1 MKHNKL
7 YLLALVSLLLCG
19 CNNNSTNNNSSIDNN
34 DDTSQGDKSDT
45 TDGGGTSGDTTDD
58 DDGGDAP
65 IEVVE
70 PKINNVTITNNIS
83 DFYIGETSYD
93 LSAEVHGIDG
103 TNEKYDRYVTFSEY
117 DTSII
122 EIESNQNHPYVKALK
137 AGTTSVKAIS
147 NGDENKYDE
156 TTITVLDPI
165 VESISLSLKDS
176 VNIEKNQS
184 ITLEATVT
192 GRGSFT
198 KNVEWSTSVANVIS
212 YTGNNKITITG
223 EHLGSTKL
231 TASVGDIFSSIDVN
245 VVANFNYDT
254 EMTYDLVSKQEDLM
268 LNERYIIVGYDT
280 NKAMSP
286 STNTGGDKFNTKAI
300 TKNTDGNQ
308 ITGVKGN
315 EVYTFALKQG
325 LNANS
330 YSLEYKNKY
339 LQYGGNKNLKQ
350 VSTVDANSSWNI
362 SINDGIA
369 AISVDSTSVDAS
381 IKLNGS
387 LFSAYPSTSLNMTTV
402 QLYKYSSGREQIHF
416 PYESTINLSTNLTYT
431 NKLIVDGFDA
441 TRIDYISSDTS
452 LATISGSDEN
462 FTIVTNSSLG
472 EVTLT
477 ANAYLDEELIASTSI
492 VATLVS
498 YVYSL
503 NESNYALG
511 KNNTLLDPISC
522 KAVSYDLSDI
532 KFYFG
537 IEKAYTGDNSYYI
550 ISNNKYLQ
558 KSNVSQQS
566 RVVLGE
572 TKTVWNVLIEDGI
585 YYVYTVIGDLNYY
598 LSTNDNPIAGDYYFV
613 TTIKVS
619 IDIVGVPTSIS
630 INVDSTNLVKKTYN
644 VDETFNPN
652 GLVVTANY
660 VTSLGNRT
668 QDVATKVIWDNEFV
682 DNSILGTVTLLNQPY
697 DVVVSGLTITNYVL
711 DRIELD
717 TTNAITKYV
726 VGESVNTSGL
736 VVKTI
741 YKDGDNER
749 SEIIDNSLLSVS
761 PTTISKQTDKITV
774 SYNGISSSYNIETI
788 ESSFKEVDHLHK
800 GFHVVFTSKSSNQ
813 NYEMGSDGLNSTKFN
828 EIPFGN
834 TVFEIEEI
842 RNYKDSTDKTIH
854 EYRFKLIEVNGAT
867 ISDEKYL
874 AYDGK
879 SGTKLCLITL
889 DNDSEGKSIFEY
901 YTNASDGFSL
911 ISKNLQT
918 SLAFNNDSKKFALS
932 QSSASTSTYSDV
944 TIYYD
949 SSILYD

>member
-1 MKHNKL
+1 MKHNKF
-7 YLLALVSLLLCG
+7 YLLSLISLLLCG
-19 CNNNSTNNNSSIDNN
+19 CNNSTNNNSSIDNN
-34 DDTSQGDKSDT
+34 DDTSQGDSSGT
-45 TDGGGTSGDTTDD
+45 IDGDGTSGDTSD
-58 DDGGDAP
+58 DDGGDTP
-65 IEVVE
+65 IEVIE
-70 PKINNVTITNNIS
+70 PEINNVTITNNIT
-83 DFYIGETSYD
+83 DFYVGETSYD
-93 LSAEVHGIDG
+93 LSAEVYGTDG
-103 TNEKYDRYVTFSEY
+103 TNKKYNRYVTFTEY
-117 DTSII
+117 DSSII
-122 EIESNQNHPYVKALK
+122 EIESKQNRPQVKALK

-147 NGDENKYDE
+147 NGDVNKYDT

-165 VESISLSLKDS
+165 VESISLSLNDS
-176 VNIEKNQS
+176 IDIEKNQS

-231 TASVGDIFSSIDVN
+231 TASIGDIFSSIDVN

-254 EMTYDLVSKQEDLM
+254 EMTYDLVTKQEDLT
-268 LNERYIIVGYDT
+268 LNERYMIVGYDT

-286 STNTGGDKFNTKAI
+286 TTNTGGDKFNTKEI

-308 ITGVKGN
+308 ITGVKGS
-315 EVYTFALKQG
+315 EVYTFVLKQG
-325 LNANS
+325 LDSNS
-330 YSLEYKNKY
+330 YSIEYKNKY

-350 VSTVDANSSWNI
+350 VTTVDANSSWNI

-369 AISVDSTSVDAS
+369 TISVHSTTLDAS

-402 QLYKYSSGREQIHF
+402 QLFKYSSGREQIHF

-441 TRIDYISSDTS
+441 TKIEYISSDNS

-472 EVTLT
+472 EVILT

-492 VATLVS
+492 VVTLVS

-511 KNNTLLDPISC
+511 KNNTLLDPTSC
-522 KAVSYDLSDI
+522 KAISYDLSDT

-537 IEKAYTGDNSYYI
+537 FEKAYTGDNSYYI

-585 YYVYTVIGDLNYY
+585 YYVYTVIGDSNYY
-598 LSTNDNPIAGDYYFV
+598 LSTKDNPIVGDYYFV
-613 TTIKVS
+613 SNSKVS

-630 INVDSTNLVKKTYN
+630 INVNSTNLVKKTYN

-668 QDVATKVIWDNEFV
+668 QDITEKVIWDNKFA
-682 DNSILGTVTLLNQPY
+682 DNSISGEVTLLNQSY

-717 TTNAITKYV
+717 TSNVITKYV

-736 VVKTI
+736 LVNAI
-741 YKDGDNER
+741 YKDGDNEK
-749 SEIIDNSLLSVS
+749 SETIDNSLLSVS
-761 PTTISKQTDKITV
+761 PTTITKETDKITV
-774 SYNGISSSYNIETI
+774 TYKGISSSYNIETV

-800 GFHVVFTSKSSNQ
+800 GFHVVFTSKSNNQ

-842 RNYKDSTDKTIH
+842 RNYKDSSDKTIH
-854 EYRFKLIEVNGAT
+854 EYRFKLIEVNGVA
-867 ISDEKYL
+867 ISNDKYL

-879 SGTKLCLITL
+879 SGTKLCLTTL

-932 QSSASTSTYSDV
+932 QSGASMSTYSDV